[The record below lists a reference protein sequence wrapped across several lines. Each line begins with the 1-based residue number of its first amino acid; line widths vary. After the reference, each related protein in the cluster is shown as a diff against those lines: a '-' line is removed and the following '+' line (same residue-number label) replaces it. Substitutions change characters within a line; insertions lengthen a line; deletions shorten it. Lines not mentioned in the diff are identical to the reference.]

1 MSMCM
6 CVSMLASMEA
16 CLRIAFGH
24 LQVLMRCAYP
34 AGNGG
39 LNMLCKRD
47 TGFVLP
53 ADEREATDTLQA

>member
-1 MSMCM
+1 
-6 CVSMLASMEA
+6 MLASMEA